1 MNWKQL
7 LRMDLGA
14 ALRGGRAPHQ
24 GRRARA
30 WRGPVYVPTLAYL
43 FLTFSIFFVMLA
55 LWKESWEGP
64 SEWFLAMVFVSATLP
79 PVFVLLWWTERFL
92 YFRRCHMVYVLSVL
106 EGMVRCNVPLPDG
119 LRYASLDA
127 PNPRVASVLVAISDA
142 MMAGAALSEAMKPLV
157 RFFPPGMAELIHV
170 AELSGDLPENL
181 ALLIAGEETGEATR
195 ARRRDWSLYYGGYSL
210 AALPV
215 ALLVTVKV
223 FPQFQSMFADFGI
236 VWPPGP
242 LRPPFDPESMAWLVL
257 FVLAAAALVYSVA
270 TVYSAVVAW
279 PRHPA
284 SGPAGALLG
293 FVPYLRRIFFKHNL
307 GVAATVAGKALR
319 GGATL
324 DEALAEASAAPVHL
338 RYARMLQAFRGHV
351 LGGRSLSEAIE
362 ASGGGLPA
370 SFASLV
376 RLGERSGMLAESL
389 EQLGVIYRGD
399 VHRMTLILIDVAA
412 PIGIL
417 LFGALVLSISYSLF
431 GSLSAITDALSQIG

>member
-1 MNWKQL
+1 MKWKQL
-7 LRMDLGA
+7 LRTDLGA

-24 GRRARA
+24 RRRKRA

-43 FLTFSIFFVMLA
+43 FLTFSIIFVMLA

-64 SEWFLAMVFVSATLP
+64 SEWFLALICVSVTLP
-79 PVFVLLWWTERFL
+79 PIFALLWWTERLL
-92 YFRRCHMVYVLSVL
+92 YFRRRHMVYVLSVL

-127 PNPRVASVLVAISDA
+127 PNPRVGTVLVALSDA
-142 MMAGAALSEAMKPLV
+142 MMAGAALSEALKPLV
-157 RFFPPGMAELIHV
+157 RFFPPGMAELIRV
-170 AELSGDLPENL
+170 AELSGDLPETL
-181 ALLIAGEETGEATR
+181 ALLIAAEETGEAAR
-195 ARRRDWSLYYGGYSL
+195 ARRRDWTLYYGGYSL

-223 FPQFQSMFADFGI
+223 FPQFRVLFAEFGI
-236 VWPPGP
+236 PWPP
-242 LRPPFDPESMAWLVL
+242 RPAWLPFGPESMAWLVL
-257 FVLAAAALVYSVA
+257 SVLAAAALA
-270 TVYSAVVAW
+270 YSAATIYSALVAW

-293 FVPYLRRIFFKHNL
+293 LVPYLRRLFFKHNL
-307 GVAATVAGKALR
+307 GVAATMASKALR

-324 DEALAEASAAPVHL
+324 DEALAEASSAPIHP

-362 ASGGGLPA
+362 ESGGGLPV

-399 VHRMTLILIDVAA
+399 VHRMAQILIDVAA

-417 LFGALVLSISYSLF
+417 LFGVLALSISYSLF
-431 GSLSAITDALSQIG
+431 GSLAILADTLSQIV